1 MKRIVFMLLA
11 VTAIFFSAFD
21 RACEAKDVWV
31 ERWEQNQADVY
42 VMDTTLEW
50 EENLDGKVF
59 RVSTKMMQDGKIR
72 NIVKWKF
79 AKFRD
84 EMWRYETNM
93 MGGSNMT
100 VVSPGNKVFE
110 FCMKRIGWTYRTEDF
125 WCY

>member
-1 MKRIVFMLLA
+1 LTEPA
-11 VTAIFFSAFD
+11 
-21 RACEAKDVWV
+21 EAKDVWI

-50 EENLDGKVF
+50 EENLDGKIF
-59 RVSTKMMQDGKIR
+59 RVSTKTVQNEKIR

-110 FCMKRIGWTYRTEDF
+110 FCMKRIGWTYRMEDF

>member
-72 NIVKWKF
+72 NSQSSGMKCG
-79 AKFRD
+79 A
-84 EMWRYETNM
+84 
-93 MGGSNMT
+93 
-100 VVSPGNKVFE
+100 
-110 FCMKRIGWTYRTEDF
+110 MKRT
-125 WCY
+125 